1 MEVDRSPLQGLHMET
16 KMSETLN
23 KGHKM
28 EGKDGSGGQSDPMC
42 GSNEKSFFG
51 ELLY

>member
-1 MEVDRSPLQGLHMET
+1 MEGDGSPLQGLHMET

-28 EGKDGSGGQSDPMC
+28 EEKDGREGQSDPMC
-42 GSNEKSFFG
+42 GSNKKSFFG
-51 ELLY
+51 EMLY